1 MKESRAIEWKESVSN
16 SFLKTVSAFANYGSG
31 SIVFGI
37 ADDGSVKGLAD
48 TRAACLDIENKVND
62 SIDPTPFFSL
72 TENARKKTVTL
83 AVEEGPNK
91 PYLYKG
97 KAYRRSDTATVE
109 VDSVELRRLVLAGQ
123 NMHFEE
129 LPCHKQ
135 DLTFRTLE
143 EKLEAEHVVKALNED
158 VLRTFNLFNF
168 EAGFNNAALIVSD
181 QNTFPGID
189 VARFGE
195 NINTIADRATFEG
208 ISVIEQIDGACTMF
222 ERYYSVETIEGAR
235 RTRHYSIPY
244 EAFREAVANAVAHR
258 TWDVN
263 AKIRI
268 AMHPDR
274 IEISSPGGLP
284 AGLGRDE
291 YLKGFISQLRNPI
304 LANVL
309 FRLNIIEMFGTG
321 IVRIRSS
328 YAEYEQ
334 KPEFNVSE
342 NAVRVTLPVTDA
354 RPALTS
360 EEELVYQFVKEE
372 GSTVSGQIVA
382 NFGFGKDKAEKLLRS
397 LVEKRYVK
405 KTGNGRG
412 TRYRV

>member
-1 MKESRAIEWKESVSN
+1 MKESRAIEWKESISN

-37 ADDGSVKGLAD
+37 ADDGSIKGLAN
-48 TRAACLDIENKVND
+48 TRAACLDIENKIND
-62 SIDPTPFFSL
+62 SLDPTPFFSL
-72 TENARKKTVTL
+72 AENARKKTVTL

-129 LPCHKQ
+129 LPCRKQ
-135 DLTFRTLE
+135 DLTFRALE
-143 EKLEAEHVVKALNED
+143 EKLETEHVVKALNGD

-195 NINTIADRATFEG
+195 NINTIADRATFEET
-208 ISVIEQIDGACTMF
+208 SAIEQIDDVCTMF

-235 RTRHYSIPY
+235 RTTHYSIPY

-258 TWDVN
+258 TWDVS

-291 YLKGFISQLRNPI
+291 YLRGFISQLRNPI

-334 KPEFNVSE
+334 KPEFDVSE

-360 EEELVYQFVKEE
+360 EEELVYRFVKEE
-372 GSTVSGQIVA
+372 GSTASGQIVA
-382 NFGFGKDKAEKLLRS
+382 NFGFGKDKAVKLLRS
-397 LVEKRYVK
+397 LVEKRYIE
-405 KTGNGRG
+405 KTGTGRG
-412 TRYRV
+412 TKYRV

>member
-1 MKESRAIEWKESVSN
+1 
-16 SFLKTVSAFANYGSG
+16 
-31 SIVFGI
+31 
-37 ADDGSVKGLAD
+37 
-48 TRAACLDIENKVND
+48 
-62 SIDPTPFFSL
+62 
-72 TENARKKTVTL
+72 
-83 AVEEGPNK
+83 
-91 PYLYKG
+91 
-97 KAYRRSDTATVE
+97 
-109 VDSVELRRLVLAGQ
+109 
-123 NMHFEE
+123 MHFEE
-129 LPCHKQ
+129 LPCRKQ
-135 DLTFRTLE
+135 DLTFHALE
-143 EKLEAEHVVKALNED
+143 EKLEAEHVVKALNGD
-158 VLRTFNLFNF
+158 VLRTFNLFDF

-189 VARFGE
+189 VAKFGE

-208 ISVIEQIDGACTMF
+208 MSVIEQIDGACTMF

-334 KPEFNVSE
+334 KPEFDVSE

-360 EEELVYQFVKEE
+360 DEELVYRFVKEE
-372 GSTVSGQIVA
+372 GSAASGQIVA
-382 NFGFGKDKAEKLLRS
+382 NFGFGKDKAVKLLRS
-397 LVEKRYVK
+397 LVEKRYVE
-405 KTGNGRG
+405 KTGTGRG
-412 TRYRV
+412 TKYCA

>member
-1 MKESRAIEWKESVSN
+1 MKEKRIIEWKESVSN

-143 EKLEAEHVVKALNED
+143 EKLEAEHVVKALNGD

-334 KPEFNVSE
+334 KPEFDVSE

-354 RPALTS
+354 RSALTS
-360 EEELVYQFVKEE
+360 DEELVYRFVKEE
-372 GSTVSGQIVA
+372 GSAASGQIVA
-382 NFGFGKDKAEKLLRS
+382 NFGFGKDKAVKLLRS
-397 LVEKRYVK
+397 LVEKRYVE
-405 KTGNGRG
+405 KTGTGRG
-412 TRYRV
+412 TKYHA

>member
-31 SIVFGI
+31 SIVFGV
-37 ADDGSVKGLAD
+37 ADDGSVKGLTD
-48 TRAACLDIENKVND
+48 TRAACLDIENKIND

-72 TENARKKTVTL
+72 TENTRKKIVTL

-129 LPCHKQ
+129 LPCRKQ
-135 DLTFRTLE
+135 DLTFRALE
-143 EKLEAEHVVKALNED
+143 EKLETEHVVKALNGD

-189 VARFGE
+189 VAKFGE
-195 NINTIADRATFEG
+195 NINTIADRATFEEM
-208 ISVIEQIDGACTMF
+208 SVIEQIDGACTMF

-334 KPEFNVSE
+334 KPEFDVSE

-360 EEELVYQFVKEE
+360 DEELVYRFVKEE
-372 GSTVSGQIVA
+372 GTAASGQIVA
-382 NFGFGKDKAEKLLRS
+382 NFGFGKDKAVKLLQS
-397 LVEKRYVK
+397 LVEKRYVE
-405 KTGNGRG
+405 KTGTGRG
-412 TRYRV
+412 TKYRV

>member
-1 MKESRAIEWKESVSN
+1 
-16 SFLKTVSAFANYGSG
+16 
-31 SIVFGI
+31 
-37 ADDGSVKGLAD
+37 
-48 TRAACLDIENKVND
+48 
-62 SIDPTPFFSL
+62 
-72 TENARKKTVTL
+72 
-83 AVEEGPNK
+83 
-91 PYLYKG
+91 
-97 KAYRRSDTATVE
+97 
-109 VDSVELRRLVLAGQ
+109 
-123 NMHFEE
+123 MHFEE

-135 DLTFRTLE
+135 DLTFRALE
-143 EKLEAEHVVKALNED
+143 EKLEAEHVVKALNGD

-195 NINTIADRATFEG
+195 NINIIADRATFEG
-208 ISVIEQIDGACTMF
+208 TSVIEQIDGACTMF
-222 ERYYSVETIEGAR
+222 ERYYSVETIEAAR
-235 RTRHYSIPY
+235 RTTHYSIPY

-268 AMHPDR
+268 AMHPNR

-291 YLKGFISQLRNPI
+291 YLRGFISQLRNPI

-328 YAEYEQ
+328 YVEYEQ
-334 KPEFNVSE
+334 KPEFDVSE

-360 EEELVYQFVKEE
+360 DEELVYRFVKEE
-372 GSTVSGQIVA
+372 GSAASGQIVA
-382 NFGFGKDKAEKLLRS
+382 NFGFGKDKAVKLLQS
-397 LVEKRYVK
+397 LVEKRYVE
-405 KTGNGRG
+405 KTGTGRG

>member
-72 TENARKKTVTL
+72 TENTRKKTVTL

-97 KAYRRSDTATVE
+97 KAYRRSDTSTVE
-109 VDSVELRRLVLAGQ
+109 VDNVELRRLVLAGQ

-135 DLTFRTLE
+135 DLTFRALE
-143 EKLEAEHVVKALNED
+143 EKLETEHVVKALNGD

-195 NINTIADRATFEG
+195 SINIIADRATLEG
-208 ISVIEQIDGACTMF
+208 SSVIEQIDGACTMF

-235 RTRHYSIPY
+235 RATHYSIPY

-291 YLKGFISQLRNPI
+291 YLRGLISQLRNPI

-334 KPEFNVSE
+334 KPEFDVSE

-360 EEELVYQFVKEE
+360 DEELVYRFVKEE
-372 GSTVSGQIVA
+372 GSTASGQIVA
-382 NFGFGKDKAEKLLRS
+382 NFNFGKDKAVKLLRS
-397 LVEKRYVK
+397 LVEKRYVEQ
-405 KTGNGRG
+405 TGTGRG
-412 TRYRV
+412 TRYRA

>member
-37 ADDGSVKGLAD
+37 ADDGSDKGLAD
-48 TRAACLDIENKVND
+48 TRAACLDIENKIND

-72 TENARKKTVTL
+72 TENTRKKTVTL

-91 PYLYKG
+91 PYLYRA

-109 VDSVELRRLVLAGQ
+109 VDNVELRRLVLAGQ

-135 DLTFRTLE
+135 DLTFHALE
-143 EKLEAEHVVKALNED
+143 EKLEAEHVVKALNGD

-181 QNTFPGID
+181 QNSFPGID

-195 NINTIADRATFEG
+195 NINTIADRAIFEG
-208 ISVIEQIDGACTMF
+208 TSVIEQIDGACTMF

-235 RTRHYSIPY
+235 RATHYSIPY

-268 AMHPDR
+268 AMHPDH

-291 YLKGFISQLRNPI
+291 YLRGFISQLRNPI

-334 KPEFNVSE
+334 KPEFDVSE

-360 EEELVYQFVKEE
+360 DEKLVYRFVKEE
-372 GSTVSGQIVA
+372 GSAASGQIVA
-382 NFGFGKDKAEKLLRS
+382 NFGFGKDKAVKLLRS
-397 LVEKRYVK
+397 LAEKRYVE
-405 KTGNGRG
+405 KTGTGRG
-412 TRYRV
+412 TKYRV

>member
-274 IEISSPGGLP
+274 IEISSPGGLS

-382 NFGFGKDKAEKLLRS
+382 NFGFGKDKAVKLLRS

>member
-1 MKESRAIEWKESVSN
+1 MKESRAIEWKESISN

-31 SIVFGI
+31 SIVFG
-37 ADDGSVKGLAD
+37 VAD

-62 SIDPTPFFSL
+62 SIDPMPFFSL

-83 AVEEGPNK
+83 AVEEGPSK

-129 LPCHKQ
+129 LPCRKQ
-135 DLTFRTLE
+135 DLTFRALE
-143 EKLEAEHVVKALNED
+143 EKLETEHVVKALNGD

-181 QNTFPGID
+181 QNAFPGID
-189 VARFGE
+189 VAKFGE
-195 NINTIADRATFEG
+195 NINTIADRATFEEM
-208 ISVIEQIDGACTMF
+208 SVIEQIDGVCTMF

-334 KPEFNVSE
+334 KPEFDVSE

-360 EEELVYQFVKEE
+360 DEELVYRFVKEE
-372 GSTVSGQIVA
+372 GSAASGQIVA
-382 NFGFGKDKAEKLLRS
+382 NFGFGKDKAVKLLRS
-397 LVEKRYVK
+397 LVEKRYVE
-405 KTGNGRG
+405 KTGTGRG
-412 TRYRV
+412 TKYRA

>member
-1 MKESRAIEWKESVSN
+1 MKESRIIEWKESVSN

-48 TRAACLDIENKVND
+48 TRAACLDIENKIND

-72 TENARKKTVTL
+72 TENTRKKTITL

-109 VDSVELRRLVLAGQ
+109 VDNVELRRLVLAGQ

-135 DLTFRTLE
+135 DLTFRALE
-143 EKLEAEHVVKALNED
+143 EKLEAEHVVKALNGD

-195 NINTIADRATFEG
+195 SINIIADRATFEG
-208 ISVIEQIDGACTMF
+208 TSIIEQIDGACTMF
-222 ERYYSVETIEGAR
+222 ERYYSVETIEGTR
-235 RTRHYSIPY
+235 RTTHYSIPY

-268 AMHPDR
+268 AMHPDH

-291 YLKGFISQLRNPI
+291 YLRGFISQLRNPI

-334 KPEFNVSE
+334 KPEFDVSE

-360 EEELVYQFVKEE
+360 DEELVYRFVKEE
-372 GSTVSGQIVA
+372 GSAASGQIVA
-382 NFGFGKDKAEKLLRS
+382 NFNFGKDKAVKLLRS

-405 KTGNGRG
+405 KTGTGRG
-412 TRYRV
+412 TKYRV

>member
-37 ADDGSVKGLAD
+37 ADDGSVKSLAD
-48 TRAACLDIENKVND
+48 TRAACLDIENKIND

-72 TENARKKTVTL
+72 TENTRKKTVTL

-91 PYLYKG
+91 PYLYRG

-109 VDSVELRRLVLAGQ
+109 VDNVELRRLVLAGQ

-135 DLTFRTLE
+135 DLTFRALE
-143 EKLEAEHVVKALNED
+143 EKLEAEHVVKALNGD

-195 NINTIADRATFEG
+195 SINTIADRATFEG
-208 ISVIEQIDGACTMF
+208 TSVIEQIDGACTMF

-235 RTRHYSIPY
+235 RATHYSIPY

-268 AMHPDR
+268 AMHPGR

-291 YLKGFISQLRNPI
+291 YLRGFISQLRNPI

-334 KPEFNVSE
+334 KPEFDVSE

-360 EEELVYQFVKEE
+360 DEKLVYRFVKEE
-372 GSTVSGQIVA
+372 GSAASGQIVA
-382 NFGFGKDKAEKLLRS
+382 NFNFGKDKAVKLLRS
-397 LVEKRYVK
+397 LVEKRYVE
-405 KTGNGRG
+405 KTGTGRG
-412 TRYRV
+412 TKYHA

>member
-62 SIDPTPFFSL
+62 FIDPTPFFSL

-382 NFGFGKDKAEKLLRS
+382 NFGFGKDKAVKLLRS

-412 TRYRV
+412 TRYRA

>member
-168 EAGFNNAALIVSD
+168 EAGLNNAALIVSD

-189 VARFGE
+189 GARFGE

-382 NFGFGKDKAEKLLRS
+382 NFGFGKDKAVKLLRS

>member
-48 TRAACLDIENKVND
+48 TRAACLDIENKIND

-72 TENARKKTVTL
+72 TENTRKKTVTL
-83 AVEEGPNK
+83 AVVEGPNK
-91 PYLYKG
+91 PYLYRG

-109 VDSVELRRLVLAGQ
+109 VDNVELRRLVLAGQ

-135 DLTFRTLE
+135 DLTFRALE
-143 EKLEAEHVVKALNED
+143 EKLEAEHVVKALNGD

-181 QNTFPGID
+181 QNTFPGIN

-195 NINTIADRATFEG
+195 NINTIADRSTFEG
-208 ISVIEQIDGACTMF
+208 TSVIEQIDGACTMF

-235 RTRHYSIPY
+235 RATHYSIPY

-291 YLKGFISQLRNPI
+291 YLRGFISQLRNPI
-304 LANVL
+304 LAKVL
-309 FRLNIIEMFGTG
+309 FRLNVIEMFGTG

-334 KPEFNVSE
+334 KPEFDVSE

-354 RPALTS
+354 RSALTS
-360 EEELVYQFVKEE
+360 DEELVYRFVKEE
-372 GSTVSGQIVA
+372 GSAASGQIVA
-382 NFGFGKDKAEKLLRS
+382 NFGFGKDKAVKLLRS
-397 LVEKRYVK
+397 LVEKRYVE
-405 KTGNGRG
+405 KTGTGRG
-412 TRYRV
+412 PKYHA

>member
-1 MKESRAIEWKESVSN
+1 MKESRAIEWKESISN

-48 TRAACLDIENKVND
+48 TRAACLDVENKIND

-97 KAYRRSDTATVE
+97 RAYRRSDTATVE

-123 NMHFEE
+123 NMNFEE

-135 DLTFRTLE
+135 DLTFCALE
-143 EKLEAEHVVKALNED
+143 EKLEAEHIVKALNGD

-208 ISVIEQIDGACTMF
+208 TSVIGQIDGACTMF
-222 ERYYSVETIEGAR
+222 ERYYSVETIEGAL
-235 RTRHYSIPY
+235 RTSQYSIPY

-268 AMHPDR
+268 AMRPDH

-291 YLKGFISQLRNPI
+291 YLRGFISQLRNPI

-328 YAEYEQ
+328 YAQYEQ
-334 KPEFNVSE
+334 KPEFDVSE

-354 RPALTS
+354 KPALTS
-360 EEELVYQFVKEE
+360 DEELVYQFVKEE
-372 GSTVSGQIVA
+372 GSAASGQIVA
-382 NFGFGKDKAEKLLRS
+382 NFGFGKDKAVKLLRS
-397 LVEKRYVK
+397 LVEKRYVE
-405 KTGNGRG
+405 KTGTGRG

>member
-268 AMHPDR
+268 AMHPDH

-334 KPEFNVSE
+334 KPEFDVSE

-360 EEELVYQFVKEE
+360 DEELVYRFVKEE
-372 GSTVSGQIVA
+372 GTTASGQIVA
-382 NFGFGKDKAEKLLRS
+382 NFNFGKDKAVKLLRS

-405 KTGNGRG
+405 KTGTGRG
-412 TRYRV
+412 TRYRA

>member
-1 MKESRAIEWKESVSN
+1 MKESRIIEWKESVSN

-31 SIVFGI
+31 SIVFGV

-135 DLTFRTLE
+135 DLTFHALE
-143 EKLEAEHVVKALNED
+143 EKLEAEHVVKALNGD

-195 NINTIADRATFEG
+195 SINIIADRATFEG
-208 ISVIEQIDGACTMF
+208 TSVIEQINGACTMF

-235 RTRHYSIPY
+235 RATHYSIPY

-268 AMHPDR
+268 AMHPNR
-274 IEISSPGGLP
+274 IEISSPGDLP

-291 YLKGFISQLRNPI
+291 YLRGFISQLRNPI

-334 KPEFNVSE
+334 KPEFDVSE

-360 EEELVYQFVKEE
+360 DEELVYRFVKEE
-372 GSTVSGQIVA
+372 GSAASGQIVA
-382 NFGFGKDKAEKLLRS
+382 NFGFGKDKAVKLLRS

-405 KTGNGRG
+405 KTGTGRG
-412 TRYRV
+412 TKYRV

>member
-1 MKESRAIEWKESVSN
+1 MKECRTVEWKESVSN

-48 TRAACLDIENKVND
+48 TRAACLDIENKIND

-72 TENARKKTVTL
+72 TENTRKKTVTL

-97 KAYRRSDTATVE
+97 KAYRRSDTSTVE
-109 VDSVELRRLVLAGQ
+109 VDNVELRRLVLAGQ

-135 DLTFRTLE
+135 DLTFRALE
-143 EKLEAEHVVKALNED
+143 EKLEAEHVVKALNGD

-195 NINTIADRATFEG
+195 SINIIADRATFEG
-208 ISVIEQIDGACTMF
+208 TSVIEQIDGACTMF

-235 RTRHYSIPY
+235 RTTHYSIPY

-263 AKIRI
+263 ARIRI
-268 AMHPDR
+268 AMHPNR

-291 YLKGFISQLRNPI
+291 YLRGF
-304 LANVL
+304 
-309 FRLNIIEMFGTG
+309 IEMFGTG

-334 KPEFNVSE
+334 KPKFDVSE

-354 RPALTS
+354 RSALTS
-360 EEELVYQFVKEE
+360 DEELVYRFVKEE
-372 GSTVSGQIVA
+372 GSAASGQIVA
-382 NFGFGKDKAEKLLRS
+382 NFGFGKDKAVKLLRS
-397 LVEKRYVK
+397 LVEKRYVE
-405 KTGNGRG
+405 KTGTGRG
-412 TRYRV
+412 TRYRA

>member
-1 MKESRAIEWKESVSN
+1 MKECRTVEWKESVSN
-16 SFLKTVSAFANYGSG
+16 SFLKTVSAFANYASG

-48 TRAACLDIENKVND
+48 TRAACLDIENKIND

-72 TENARKKTVTL
+72 TENTRKKTVTL
-83 AVEEGPNK
+83 AVEEGLNK

-109 VDSVELRRLVLAGQ
+109 VDNVELRRLVLAGQ

-129 LPCHKQ
+129 LPCHEQ
-135 DLTFRTLE
+135 DLTFRALE
-143 EKLEAEHVVKALNED
+143 EKLEAEHVVKALNGD

-189 VARFGE
+189 VARFGG

-208 ISVIEQIDGACTMF
+208 MSAIEQIDGACTMF

-235 RTRHYSIPY
+235 RTTHYSIPY

-268 AMHPDR
+268 AMHPNR
-274 IEISSPGGLP
+274 IEISWPWARRISKGLHFAAAQP
-284 AGLGRDE
+284 YSRQRTVQTQYHRNVRHRNRA
-291 YLKGFISQLRNPI
+291 YSQFIC
-304 LANVL
+304 
-309 FRLNIIEMFGTG
+309 
-321 IVRIRSS
+321 RIR
-328 YAEYEQ
+328 AESRIRRKRKRRTSHASRDRRE
-334 KPEFNVSE
+334 
-342 NAVRVTLPVTDA
+342 A
-354 RPALTS
+354 RFD
-360 EEELVYQFVKEE
+360 Q
-372 GSTVSGQIVA
+372 
-382 NFGFGKDKAEKLLRS
+382 R
-397 LVEKRYVK
+397 
-405 KTGNGRG
+405 
-412 TRYRV
+412 

>member
-268 AMHPDR
+268 SMHPDR

-382 NFGFGKDKAEKLLRS
+382 NFGFGKDKAVKLLRS

-412 TRYRV
+412 TRYRA

>member
-1 MKESRAIEWKESVSN
+1 MKECRAIEWKESVSN

-48 TRAACLDIENKVND
+48 TRAACLDIENKIND

-72 TENARKKTVTL
+72 TENTRKKTVTL

-109 VDSVELRRLVLAGQ
+109 VDNVELRRLVLAGQ

-129 LPCHKQ
+129 LPCHEQ
-135 DLTFRTLE
+135 DLTFHALE
-143 EKLEAEHVVKALNED
+143 EKLEAEHVVKALNGD

-195 NINTIADRATFEG
+195 NINTIADRSTFEG
-208 ISVIEQIDGACTMF
+208 TSVIEQIDGACTMF

-235 RTRHYSIPY
+235 RATHYSIPY

-274 IEISSPGGLP
+274 FDISSPGDLP

-291 YLKGFISQLRNPI
+291 YLRGFISQLRNPI

-334 KPEFNVSE
+334 KPEFDVSE

-354 RPALTS
+354 RSALTS
-360 EEELVYQFVKEE
+360 DEELVYRFVKEE
-372 GSTVSGQIVA
+372 GSAASGQIVA
-382 NFGFGKDKAEKLLRS
+382 NFNFGKDKAVKLLRS

-405 KTGNGRG
+405 KTGTGRG
-412 TRYRV
+412 TKYRV

>member
-372 GSTVSGQIVA
+372 GSTVSGQIVT
-382 NFGFGKDKAEKLLRS
+382 NFGFGKDKAVKLLRS

>member
-1 MKESRAIEWKESVSN
+1 MKECGTVEWKESVSN

-31 SIVFGI
+31 SVVFGI

-48 TRAACLDIENKVND
+48 TRAACLDIENKIND

-72 TENARKKTVTL
+72 TENTRKKTVTL

-91 PYLYKG
+91 PYLYRG

-109 VDSVELRRLVLAGQ
+109 VDNVELRRLVLAGQ

-135 DLTFRTLE
+135 DLTFRALE
-143 EKLEAEHVVKALNED
+143 EKLEAEHVVKALNGD

-195 NINTIADRATFEG
+195 NINIIADRATFEG
-208 ISVIEQIDGACTMF
+208 ASVIEQIDGTCTMF

-235 RTRHYSIPY
+235 RTTHYSIPY

-268 AMHPDR
+268 AMHPDH

-291 YLKGFISQLRNPI
+291 YLRGFISQLRNPI

-334 KPEFNVSE
+334 KPEFDVSE

-354 RPALTS
+354 RSALTS
-360 EEELVYQFVKEE
+360 DEELVYRFVKEE
-372 GSTVSGQIVA
+372 GSAASGQIVA
-382 NFGFGKDKAEKLLRS
+382 NFGFGKDKAVKLLRS
-397 LVEKRYVK
+397 LVEKRYVE
-405 KTGNGRG
+405 KTGTGRG
-412 TRYRV
+412 TKYHA

>member
-1 MKESRAIEWKESVSN
+1 
-16 SFLKTVSAFANYGSG
+16 
-31 SIVFGI
+31 
-37 ADDGSVKGLAD
+37 
-48 TRAACLDIENKVND
+48 
-62 SIDPTPFFSL
+62 
-72 TENARKKTVTL
+72 
-83 AVEEGPNK
+83 
-91 PYLYKG
+91 
-97 KAYRRSDTATVE
+97 
-109 VDSVELRRLVLAGQ
+109 
-123 NMHFEE
+123 MHFEE
-129 LPCHKQ
+129 LPCHEQ
-135 DLTFRTLE
+135 DLTFHALE
-143 EKLEAEHVVKALNED
+143 EKLEAEHVVKALNGD

-195 NINTIADRATFEG
+195 SINVIADRATLEG
-208 ISVIEQIDGACTMF
+208 TSVIEQIDGACTMF

-235 RTRHYSIPY
+235 RTTHYSIPY
-244 EAFREAVANAVAHR
+244 KAFREAVANAVAHR

-268 AMHPDR
+268 AMHPDH

-291 YLKGFISQLRNPI
+291 YLRGFISQLRNPI

-334 KPEFNVSE
+334 KPEFDVSE

-360 EEELVYQFVKEE
+360 DEELVYRFVKEE
-372 GSTVSGQIVA
+372 GSAASGQIVA
-382 NFGFGKDKAEKLLRS
+382 NFGFGKDKAVKLLRS
-397 LVEKRYVK
+397 LVEKRYVE
-405 KTGNGRG
+405 KTGTGRG
-412 TRYRV
+412 TRYRA

>member
-1 MKESRAIEWKESVSN
+1 MKESRIIEWKESVSN

-48 TRAACLDIENKVND
+48 TRAACLDIENKIND

-72 TENARKKTVTL
+72 TENTRKKTVTL

-97 KAYRRSDTATVE
+97 KAYRRSDTSTVE
-109 VDSVELRRLVLAGQ
+109 VDNVELRRLVLAGQ

-135 DLTFRTLE
+135 DLTFHALE
-143 EKLEAEHVVKALNED
+143 EKLEAEHVVRALNGD

-195 NINTIADRATFEG
+195 SINIIADRATFEG
-208 ISVIEQIDGACTMF
+208 TSVIEQINGACTMF
-222 ERYYSVETIEGAR
+222 ERYYSVETIESAR
-235 RTRHYSIPY
+235 RATHYSIPY

-268 AMHPDR
+268 AMHPDH

-291 YLKGFISQLRNPI
+291 YLRGFISQLRNPI

-334 KPEFNVSE
+334 KPEFDVSE

-372 GSTVSGQIVA
+372 GSATSGQIVA
-382 NFGFGKDKAEKLLRS
+382 NFGFGKDKAVKLLRS

>member
-1 MKESRAIEWKESVSN
+1 MKESRTIEWKESVSN

-31 SIVFGI
+31 SIVFGV

-48 TRAACLDIENKVND
+48 TRAACLDIENKIND

-91 PYLYKG
+91 PYLHKG

-109 VDSVELRRLVLAGQ
+109 VDSVELRRLVLASQ

-129 LPCHKQ
+129 LPCRKQ
-135 DLTFRTLE
+135 DLTFHALE
-143 EKLEAEHVVKALNED
+143 EKLETEHVVKALNGD

-189 VARFGE
+189 VAKFGE
-195 NINTIADRATFEG
+195 NINTIADRATFEEM
-208 ISVIEQIDGACTMF
+208 SVIEQIDGACTMF

-263 AKIRI
+263 ARIRI
-268 AMHPDR
+268 SMHPDR
-274 IEISSPGGLP
+274 IEISSPDGLP
-284 AGLGRDE
+284 ADLGRDE

-321 IVRIRSS
+321 IVHIRSS

-334 KPEFNVSE
+334 KPEFDVSE

-354 RPALTS
+354 RPTLTS
-360 EEELVYQFVKEE
+360 DEELVYRFVKEE
-372 GSTVSGQIVA
+372 GSAASGQIVA
-382 NFGFGKDKAEKLLRS
+382 NFSFGKDKAVKLLRS

-405 KTGNGRG
+405 KTGTGRG
-412 TRYRV
+412 TRYRT